1 LRLEQLRNK
10 LNIDQFGRYKGGLP
24 NKYGELRS
32 TSRAEPG
39 EMHHSRHIEEV
50 LDNWPEFNNVTA
62 DKAESFKNFH
72 QDEREARQMKWPWF
86 TFQVDYDFFTLRRF
100 RKGYWPKIQLFIL
113 FFYIIPTLYFGLLKF
128 QKQQATQGTHLL
140 R

>member
-1 LRLEQLRNK
+1 
-10 LNIDQFGRYKGGLP
+10 
-24 NKYGELRS
+24 
-32 TSRAEPG
+32 
-39 EMHHSRHIEEV
+39 
-50 LDNWPEFNNVTA
+50 
-62 DKAESFKNFH
+62 
-72 QDEREARQMKWPWF
+72 MKWPWF

-128 QKQQATQGTHLL
+128 QRQQATQGTHLL